1 VSFGAGA
8 VRLLEHTK
16 FTQRH
21 GGASFLIL
29 VELKITIDSGVR
41 NLLFDQDDRMLATS
55 RIIVPLG
62 GFGQNL
68 SVVRFKAPT
77 KLKPCVFI
85 RFRTLPSLSFPKP
98 GLRLREARNQCP
110 FTSCATALD
119 KREF

>member
-1 VSFGAGA
+1 VSSGAGA

-21 GGASFLIL
+21 GGVSFLIL
-29 VELKITIDSGVR
+29 VGLKSTIDSGVR
-41 NLLFDQDDRMLATS
+41 NLLFEQDDRMLAIS

-68 SVVRFKAPT
+68 SVVRFKTQA
-77 KLKPCVFI
+77 LRLY

-98 GLRLREARNQCP
+98 GLRLREARNHGP
-110 FTSCATALD
+110 FTSCATTLD
-119 KREF
+119 KRGF